1 MRRTTTFMTDVSP
14 APRVGARPLPARGVL
29 VPLVTPLNP
38 DGSVDLDSLTSLID
52 FTTGSGVDGV
62 LVLGSSGEWL
72 WLAAAERMKVAA
84 RATAYASSLT
94 HVMLG
99 VPHQGTADS
108 ADAAAKLGA
117 LDPGSLLVSAP
128 AGDRPSPAELV
139 RHYEQI
145 AVRVDVPLIA
155 YEVPSR
161 VGTLLGPDLI
171 RRLAEAGTIAGVKDS
186 SGDIVGGRMI
196 SQATRHLPGFVSYT
210 GCEQCIDASML
221 GGFSGA
227 IPGLANVFP
236 EFHVALMGRAAV
248 GDWSGAAEIQN
259 GIIGLMDLYFHP
271 LPGASFS
278 AQFFAV
284 VKEALVQRG
293 IIAHAT
299 TSRPLTQSDD
309 GIRSHAAALLERG
322 AELRERIL
330 PLRLTPQP

>member
-1 MRRTTTFMTDVSP
+1 MTAESPTTRAGVY
-14 APRVGARPLPARGVL
+14 PLPTPGVL
-29 VPLVTPLNP
+29 VPLVTPLHP
-38 DGSVDLDSLTSLID
+38 DGTADLDSLASLID
-52 FTTGSGVDGV
+52 FTTSAGVDGV

-72 WLAAAERMKVAA
+72 WLAGAERAKVAE
-84 RATAYASSLT
+84 RAITYGTPRT

-99 VPHQGTADS
+99 LPHHGTADS
-108 ADAAAKLGA
+108 ADAAARLGA
-117 LDPGSLLVSAP
+117 LNPGSLLVSAP
-128 AGDRPSPAELV
+128 AGDRPSPAELA

-145 AVRVDVPLIA
+145 ASRVDVPLIA

-161 VGTLLGPDLI
+161 VGSVLGADLI
-171 RRLAEAGTIAGVKDS
+171 RRLGEAGTIAGVKDS

-210 GCEQCIDASML
+210 GCEQCIDAAML

-236 EFHVALMGRAAV
+236 EFHVELMSRAAA
-248 GDWSGAAEIQN
+248 GDWQGAAAIQN
-259 GIIGLMDLYFHP
+259 AIIGLLDLYSHA
-271 LPGASFS
+271 LPDASFS

-299 TSRPLTQSDD
+299 TSRPLTQSDE
-309 GIRSHAAALLERG
+309 GIRAHAAALLERG
-322 AELRERIL
+322 VELRERL
-330 PLRLTPQP
+330 LAPRLTPQL

>member
-1 MRRTTTFMTDVSP
+1 MTEHSLAARVDV
-14 APRVGARPLPARGVL
+14 RPLPAHGVL
-29 VPLVTPLNP
+29 VPLVTPLHP
-38 DGSVDLDSLTSLID
+38 DGTADLESLTSLID

-72 WLAAAERMKVAA
+72 WLAAAERARVAE
-84 RATAYASSLT
+84 RATSYASTRT

-99 VPHQGTADS
+99 VPHHGTADT
-108 ADAAAKLGA
+108 ADAAARLGA
-117 LDPGSLLVSAP
+117 LGPGSLLVSAP
-128 AGDRPSPAELV
+128 AGDRSSPAELM

-145 AVRVDVPLIA
+145 ASRVDVPLIA

-161 VGTLLGPDLI
+161 VGSLLGPDLI
-171 RRLAEAGTIAGVKDS
+171 CRLGEAGTIAGVKDS

-196 SQATRHLPGFVSYT
+196 SQATRHLPEFVSYT
-210 GCEQCIDASML
+210 GCEQCIDAAML

-236 EFHVALMGRAAV
+236 QFHVALMARAAV
-248 GDWSGAAEIQN
+248 GDWQGAAEIQN
-259 GIIGLMDLYFHP
+259 AIIELIDIYFHP

-309 GIRSHAAALLERG
+309 GIRAHAAALLERG
-322 AELRERIL
+322 AELSERL
-330 PLRLTPQP
+330 LSPRQTPQP